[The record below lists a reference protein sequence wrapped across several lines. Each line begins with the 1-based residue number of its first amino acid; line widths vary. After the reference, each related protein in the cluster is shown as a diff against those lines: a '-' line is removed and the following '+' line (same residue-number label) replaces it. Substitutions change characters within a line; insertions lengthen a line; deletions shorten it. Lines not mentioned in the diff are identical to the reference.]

1 MPATVIYTHDL
12 DLNNTARVRN
22 MPDPVQDGDAATK
35 RYVDALI
42 EGLAWKDDVRVA
54 TTANINLS
62 SPPTTIDGVALAVND
77 RILVK
82 DQTDQTQNGI
92 YVYNGAGNPLTRAPD
107 ANVGAELNAA
117 VVTVREGTTNA
128 GTTWRQTTPNPT
140 LGTSPIVWESFGTAV
155 PDATESTA
163 GKIRIATQSET
174 NAGTIDNAAVTP
186 LKLRNAVW
194 SAKRFSATFGDTSN
208 TLYDITHNLN
218 TTDVIVAV
226 RRVSDNAVVS
236 VAWRA
241 LNTNTVRVEV
251 LTPPGNNALRI
262 TVLA

>member
-12 DLNNTARVRN
+12 DLNSTARVRN

-35 RYVDALI
+35 RYVDSLI

-62 SPPTTIDGVALAVND
+62 SPPSTIDGVTLAVND

-82 DQTDQTQNGI
+82 DQTSQAENGI
-92 YVYNGAGNPLTRAPD
+92 YVYNGSGNPLTRAPD
-107 ANVGAELNAA
+107 ANTGAELNAA

-140 LGTSPIVWESFGTAV
+140 LGTSPIVWTTFGTSV
-155 PDATESTA
+155 PDASESTA
-163 GKIRIATQSET
+163 GKIRVATQSET
-174 NAGTIDNAAVTP
+174 DSGTIDNAAVTP
-186 LKLRNAVW
+186 LKLKNAVW

-218 TTDVIVAV
+218 TTDVVVSV
-226 RRVSDNAVVS
+226 RRTSDNAVVS

-241 LNTNTVRVEV
+241 LNSNTVRVEV
-251 LTPPGNNALRI
+251 LTAPGNNALRI